1 MLERQ
6 MNRLTE
12 ELFKIDAALRKSKKR
27 ETDAGKIERRIGRWQ
42 GCNPAASRL
51 LDVMVLKDEKQRA
64 IGLQLSCP
72 IEKGVK
78 SDLSK
83 GAYLLRTNCT
93 ETDPA
98 KLWRWYMQLTQ
109 AEAAFRTA
117 KSDIGLRPV
126 YHRKTERV
134 EAHLLVCFL
143 SLALWRSLEM
153 WMQGKG
159 LGTNAR
165 KLINAFG
172 TIKSMDVVVPVKR
185 GNIELP
191 VRLRTVAK
199 PEEDVAVLLAH
210 LGLGLPS
217 RSKTVQNVVEKNG

>member
-1 MLERQ
+1 

-12 ELFKIDAALRKSKKR
+12 ELCKIDAALRKSKKR
-27 ETDAGKIERRIGRWQ
+27 ETDTGKVERRIGLWQ
-42 GCNPAASRL
+42 GRNPAASRL
-51 LDVMVLKDEKQRA
+51 LDVMVLKVEKQRA

-93 ETDPA
+93 ETHPA

-126 YHRKTERV
+126 YHRKTESV
-134 EAHLLVCFL
+134 EAHLLVCFFEPG
-143 SLALWRSLEM
+143 AVEV
-153 WMQGKG
+153 
-159 LGTNAR
+159 
-165 KLINAFG
+165 FG
-172 TIKSMDVVVPVKR
+172 
-185 GNIELP
+185 
-191 VRLRTVAK
+191 
-199 PEEDVAVLLAH
+199 
-210 LGLGLPS
+210 
-217 RSKTVQNVVEKNG
+217 NVDAGQRAWDERA

>member
-1 MLERQ
+1 MSDGLSNQ
-6 MNRLTE
+6 NPP
-12 ELFKIDAALRKSKKR
+12 DVSSCAQAPANSACVPVSSAAARSPS
-27 ETDAGKIERRIGRWQ
+27 RIGRWQ
-42 GCNPAASRL
+42 GRNPAAVRL
-51 LDVMVLKDEKQRA
+51 LDVVVFRDEKQGA
-64 IGLQLSCP
+64 TGLQLSCP
-72 IEKGVK
+72 VKNGTK

-98 KLWRWYMQLTQ
+98 KLWRWHMPLTL

-134 EAHLLVCFL
+134 EAHLLVCFS

-153 WMQGKG
+153 WMVGKG
-159 LGTNAR
+159 LWSNAR

-172 TIKSMDVVVPVKR
+172 TIKSMDVVVPARRGDMEVK
-185 GNIELP
+185 

-199 PEEDVAVLLAH
+199 RSRVLAIFLH
-210 LGLGLPS
+210 GTSG
-217 RSKTVQNVVEKNG
+217 